1 VHWFVERVGT
11 VVSRFPAW
19 CLAVLAVL
27 TLALGALATQQ
38 EVAADITEFAPEG
51 ELQQLFDRIERDFG
65 AGERRIQ
72 VVVDAGPGGN
82 VLGREGLQVAERVTD
97 ALEDDDALT
106 AWIAEEG
113 PMGGG
118 VFSYADPVLGELA
131 ALDVGVEEATES
143 VLHQAR
149 VRALDAE
156 EGIDPRPLLSDDL
169 DDGSA
174 RGGLVMVALDPALDE
189 DEAEAATFAVRD
201 LVDGVDPGFQDVD
214 AFSFLLLNEEMESGM
229 EEDLPLLLGISFLLI
244 IGILLFLFRRVS
256 DVILGVVGLVASIV
270 WMVGISVLL
279 GPAYLGLTGAFGQVA
294 IAVPVLLVGLGIDYS
309 VHLSSR
315 YEEERRGGGPPAR
328 SAHTAIRTV
337 GVALSLATVTTVIG
351 FAANAVSPLPPI
363 ADFGWFAAAGIL
375 SAFVVLGV
383 LVPAGRV
390 LLDQRA
396 ATSMRMPAAPQGPA
410 SGPDPARRGRL
421 LALLPARA
429 PVLTLVVGTAVG
441 AGFGLMAANLDTTFS
456 REEFVPEDSDAG
468 VVLDRVDALF
478 GGDMGEQTHVLV
490 DADVRE
496 PGALAAMAAVERD
509 LAEIDDVNV
518 TDGRA
523 EVTSPTGL
531 LHQLDQAVDAVRA
544 QLSARFALLADP
556 SRALEELPL
565 PQELTYE
572 DLPPGMRAEIEDAGG
587 LSQDGQVLPTDDLE
601 ALERRLPEGVSGI
614 RALLA
619 TLPHAEL
626 LELVRAGV
634 AEEVGAD
641 QAVPEGVAER
651 LAAVP
656 AEELT
661 YDVIEAAGYPVEDL
675 SDSTVEL
682 LLAGDRLRDAGWT
695 GRTVEPD
702 ADVDALLAVLHEHLP
717 DQLDGVLTEEAA
729 LMAIATRAG
738 ETGVDELVSAVRSA
752 LSPLVEQVDG
762 EVAVASEQ
770 MLIDQTL
777 AQLTDSQTNAIV
789 VSLVAALLLLVL
801 YYGVTARRPALGAIT
816 MMPAMLAVPLILG
829 TMWLAG
835 LAFNAMT
842 ATVAS
847 IAIGIGVPYGIHITN
862 RYLEQRELEDDPAAT
877 IRTTLAHTGHALT
890 GSAVTTASGFG
901 VLVLS
906 DLTPIRQF
914 GGVTSVTILYALITA
929 LLLESSALVLWDR
942 WHRRRERRSNDDA
955 PRPAARQPEPA
966 AVRAPRTPEPSA

>member
-11 VVSRFPAW
+11 VVSRFPGW
-19 CLAVLAVL
+19 CLVVLAVL
-27 TLALGALATQQ
+27 TVALGGLATQQ

-82 VLGREGLQVAERVTD
+82 VLGPEGLQVAERVTE
-97 ALEDDDALT
+97 ALEGDEALT
-106 AWIAEEG
+106 ARVAEQG

-131 ALDVGVEEATES
+131 ALDLDVEEATES

-149 VRALDAE
+149 LRALDD
-156 EGIDPRPLLSDDL
+156 EGGMDPRALLSDDL
-169 DDGSA
+169 EDGSA
-174 RGGLVMVALDPALDE
+174 RGGLVMVALDPALD
-189 DEAEAATFAVRD
+189 DADAEAATFAVRD
-201 LVDGVDPGFQDVD
+201 IVDGVDPGFQDVD

-229 EEDLPLLLGISFLLI
+229 EEDLPLLLGLSFLLI
-244 IGILLFLFRRVS
+244 IGILLFLFRRIS
-256 DVILGVVGLVASIV
+256 DVVLGVVGLVASIV
-270 WMVGISVLL
+270 WMGGISVLL
-279 GPAYLGLTGAFGQVA
+279 GPDYLGLTGAFGQVA

-315 YEEERRGGGPPAR
+315 YEEERRGGSPPGA
-328 SAHTAIRTV
+328 SAHTAVRTV

-375 SAFVVLGV
+375 SAFVVLGL
-383 LVPAGRV
+383 LVPSGRV
-390 LLDQRA
+390 LLDRRA
-396 ATSMRMPAAPQGPA
+396 ASSMRMPSDPKGPDA
-410 SGPDPARRGRL
+410 GPDPARRGRL

-429 PVLTLVVGTAVG
+429 PALTLVVGLAVG

-468 VVLDRVDALF
+468 VVLERVDALF
-478 GGDMGEQTHVLV
+478 GGGVGEQTHVLV

-496 PGALAAMAAVERD
+496 PRTLAAMAEVERH
-509 LAEIDDVNV
+509 LGEIDDVDV

-531 LHQLDQAVDAVRA
+531 LHQLDRAVDTVRM

-556 SRALEELPL
+556 STALEELPL
-565 PQELTYE
+565 PEDLTYE
-572 DLPPGMRAEIEDAGG
+572 DLPPSMRAEIEDAGG
-587 LSQDGQVLPTDDLE
+587 LPDDGQTLPTDDLE

-614 RALLA
+614 GALVS
-619 TLPHAEL
+619 TLPDAEL
-626 LELVRAGV
+626 RELVRAGV
-634 AEEVGAD
+634 TEEVAAE
-641 QAVPEGVAER
+641 QAVPDDVVQR
-651 LAAVP
+651 LAALP
-656 AEELT
+656 TDELT
-661 YDVIEAAGYPVEDL
+661 YTTIEDAGYPVEDL
-675 SDSTVEL
+675 ADSTVEL
-682 LLAGDRLRDAGWT
+682 LLAGDRLREAGWT

-702 ADVDALLAVLHEHLP
+702 ADVDALLAVLHEQLP
-717 DQLDGVLTEEAA
+717 DQLDGVLTDEAA

-738 ETGVDELVSAVRSA
+738 ETGVDELVSAIRSA
-752 LSPLVEQVDG
+752 VTPLVEQADG
-762 EVAVASEQ
+762 EVSVASEQ

-862 RYLEQRELEDDPAAT
+862 RYLEQRELEDDPAST
-877 IRTTLAHTGHALT
+877 IRTTLAHTGHALA

-914 GGVTSVTILYALITA
+914 GGVTAVTILYALVTA

-942 WHRRRERRSNDDA
+942 WHRRREGRAHGEA
-955 PRPAARQPEPA
+955 PRSLAREPEPA
-966 AVRAPRTPEPSA
+966 AVGTPRTPEPST